1 MNFARHLF
9 GIVVLTA
16 ITATLAACT
25 GAPVEPTRAPV
36 PAPTQSPSASAEP
49 APDPVLV
56 PEGSADDNLPYF
68 DFVNSAFLSNGNP
81 GGQPIIDNLV
91 AAGFDKAAMEVT
103 ADRTPLGS
111 AVDSLQFA
119 VRIGDD
125 CLLGQADA
133 GGYTGTAA
141 SALESGRCLVG
152 NTRAIDW

>member
-1 MNFARHLF
+1 MRLARHLLAA
-9 GIVVLTA
+9 VVLTVV
-16 ITATLAACT
+16 TATLAACT
-25 GAPVEPTRAPV
+25 GAQAEPSQA
-36 PAPTQSPSASAEP
+36 PAPAATQSPPVSAEP

-56 PEGSADDNLPYF
+56 PEGSAHDNLPYF

-91 AAGFDKAAMEVT
+91 TAGFDKTAMEVT

-111 AVDSLQFA
+111 EVDSLQFS
-119 VRIGDD
+119 VRIGED
-125 CLLGQADA
+125 CLLGQAGA
-133 GGYTGTAA
+133 GGYTATVA